1 MSGIGQG
8 QNKFVTCKGCPDR
21 TIEPNCHTVCR
32 GYLYRADRQKRIN
45 EASKDSSIYWGYK
58 HEKFKDGQI

>member
-32 GYLYRADRQKRIN
+32 GYLYRAERQRKIN
-45 EASKDSSIYWGYK
+45 AAKDDIYWGYK
-58 HEKFKDGQI
+58 NERFEDKQR

>member
-8 QNKFVTCKGCPDR
+8 PNKFATCKGCPDR

-32 GYLYRADRQKRIN
+32 GYLYRAERAKKIR
-45 EASKDSSIYWGYK
+45 EAKQTDIYWGYR
-58 HEKFKDGQI
+58 HEQFEDKQI